1 MKAIIL
7 TLGLLMTAT
16 SALAEREGG
25 PNAGDRDGHRARM
38 QQELGLSEEQIQ
50 QMREIQ
56 EQGGSREDMRA
67 VMTEEQQAKA
77 QELRKSRKGDHAQRI
92 SRMQEHMGLSDEQ
105 VAQMQEI
112 REQGG
117 SREDMQAVL
126 TEEQQAKLAEKRSAH
141 KSKQR
146 KSAPE

>member
-16 SALAEREGG
+16 SALAERAGG
-25 PNAGDRDGHRARM
+25 TGDRDGHRARM

-50 QMREIQ
+50 QMREIH

-67 VMTEEQQAKA
+67 VMSEEQQAKA

-92 SRMQEHMGLSDEQ
+92 SRMQEHLGLSDEQ
-105 VAQMQEI
+105 VAQMQGI

-141 KSKQR
+141 KGKQR
-146 KSAPE
+146 KSE